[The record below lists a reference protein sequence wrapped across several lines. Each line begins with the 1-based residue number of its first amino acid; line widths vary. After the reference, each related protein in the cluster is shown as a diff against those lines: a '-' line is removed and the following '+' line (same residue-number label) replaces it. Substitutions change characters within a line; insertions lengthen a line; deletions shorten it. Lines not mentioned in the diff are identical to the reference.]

1 MYCSSSGGFHFH
13 RIAEAGRMSSSAS
26 FFSSSRPHIP
36 IHVTIA
42 GPHQHVFQH
51 QPYSPSLDGQTPL
64 ASQLMLVDHSTPP
77 LSPSASALVPFLV
90 HGAPTSFTG
99 RKRQRTKAS
108 STFHVETD
116 HALHSPDSHLAVSSH
131 SASCSSTGC
140 SGIPP
145 PSLRPQTIS
154 DIDIDDNALT
164 SSDAADVSMSC
175 SSTFHFCA
183 IFLLLLVKVGP
194 YAYVLCC
201 AAYTFTPLSLP
212 SSSTLLSRAA
222 LYILVAAEDVGTFE
236 IWLMKLSG
244 DLRYGMWTTYLHCGR
259 KS

>member
-1 MYCSSSGGFHFH
+1 VHCNSRGEVYCSSSGGFHFH

-108 STFHVETD
+108 STFHVEID
-116 HALHSPDSHLAVSSH
+116 HALHSL
-131 SASCSSTGC
+131 T
-140 SGIPP
+140 
-145 PSLRPQTIS
+145 PSLT
-154 DIDIDDNALT
+154 
-164 SSDAADVSMSC
+164 
-175 SSTFHFCA
+175 
-183 IFLLLLVKVGP
+183 
-194 YAYVLCC
+194 
-201 AAYTFTPLSLP
+201 
-212 SSSTLLSRAA
+212 
-222 LYILVAAEDVGTFE
+222 
-236 IWLMKLSG
+236 LSG
-244 DLRYGMWTTYLHCGR
+244 GFFSFCFLQLYWLFWHSPTKPSPANYFRH
-259 KS
+259 